1 MDRQRNSK
9 GQFLPG
15 NNKGIHF
22 TADNARGMGSRGGN
36 ASRDAKRA
44 RKTLADTL
52 REELEKPASER
63 GTMTKQEYIVA
74 KCLETL
80 AKKKCFPKD
89 FKILSEVLG
98 ETTQN
103 ISIAEANIKVVRSED
118 EARKLENIKDL
129 GV

>member
-22 TADNARGMGSRGGN
+22 TADNARGMGSRGGI

-80 AKKKCFPKD
+80 AKTRVSPQDLKT
-89 FKILSEVLG
+89 LSEVMG
-98 ETTQN
+98 ELKMNVNVAGEGGLLIRFDDGDGDT
-103 ISIAEANIKVVRSED
+103 AE
-118 EARKLENIKDL
+118 
-129 GV
+129 